1 MRLDVHELYK
11 SENIRLPPPG
21 QCIYCGNSKSN
32 LRHEHVIPYAL
43 AANTMILEKSCCE
56 TCQNVIQRYEQEVLK
71 KQLGVFRTQVDAPSR
86 SRKKD
91 RITHVRSEERR
102 VGKECVSTCRS
113 RWSPYN

>member
-1 MRLDVHELYK
+1 MRISDWSSDVCSSDLLYK
-11 SENIRLPPPG
+11 SENIRLPSPG

-86 SRKKD
+86 SRKKE
-91 RITHVRSEERR
+91 RITHDIGQVSCRRR
-102 VGKECVSTCRS
+102 VC
-113 RWSPYN
+113 

>member
-86 SRKKD
+86 SRKKEIG
-91 RITHVRSEERR
+91 RASCRER
-102 VGKECVSTCRS
+102 VCQYV
-113 RWSPYN
+113 